1 MRNLMVEAVVENHKP
16 RLGSYMV
23 VLKQEM
29 VASYSLEILD
39 MDKILEGG
47 LVVAVQEPF
56 AVVLTCKR
64 SALELW

>member
-1 MRNLMVEAVVENHKP
+1 MVEAVVENHNP

-39 MDKILEGG
+39 MDKVLEGG

-56 AVVLTCKR
+56 VVVLTCKR